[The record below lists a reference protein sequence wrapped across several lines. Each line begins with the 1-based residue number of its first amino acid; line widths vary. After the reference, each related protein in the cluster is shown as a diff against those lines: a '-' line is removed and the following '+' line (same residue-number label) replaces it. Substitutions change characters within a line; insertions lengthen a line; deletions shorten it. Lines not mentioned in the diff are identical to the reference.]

1 MLTSYVEE
9 IIGCHRSTND
19 DVLCLSDTAEKMR
32 VQWGSTSV
40 IYRLKWNLD
49 SGENYCITHS

>member
-9 IIGCHRSTND
+9 IIGFHSSTND
-19 DVLCLSDTAEKMR
+19 DVLHLSDTAEKMR

-40 IYRLKWNLD
+40 IYRLKRNLD
-49 SGENYCITHS
+49 SAENYHITLS